1 MATTNVDRGIATI
14 NIDVAIAS
22 INVDRHI
29 AIDNAKAIETIATVY
44 VCIDSYHVLI
54 HIIDS
59 YHDTS
64 IHSID
69 SYHDIDSYAYASTCI
84 DTYKL
89 STHMY
94 PSIACV

>member
-44 VCIDSYHVLI
+44 VCID
-54 HIIDS
+54 
-59 YHDTS
+59 
-64 IHSID
+64 
-69 SYHDIDSYAYASTCI
+69 I
-84 DTYKL
+84 DTY
-89 STHMY
+89 H
-94 PSIACV
+94 